1 MSLQDATSSP
11 YSLTARPGRRMN
23 DIPLYR
29 PPRTQEIDRF
39 VDWKELSPTRP
50 NTEKAVSLEQFARK
64 VDSSKVS
71 QNSRGAH
78 AGLKFLTKL
87 KTAWDLSDAEFSKLL
102 GRPEPIL
109 GARITPFSES
119 EISEPSQQERIVAL
133 VNIHRKLFG
142 LFKDIDVERTWL
154 RTKLP
159 VLHAKAPI
167 DLVTDGSFRSLF
179 YVEDIVL
186 ALTGT

>member
-1 MSLQDATSSP
+1 MSLQDASGSP
-11 YSLTARPGRRMN
+11 YSLTVRQGARMSEF
-23 DIPLYR
+23 PLYSMR
-29 PPRTQEIDRF
+29 HTQEIEQFADR
-39 VDWKELSPTRP
+39 EESSPINPDT
-50 NTEKAVSLEQFARK
+50 AIVVSLEQFARK
-64 VDSSKVS
+64 VDASKVS
-71 QNSRGAH
+71 QNSRGVH

-87 KTAWDLSDAEFSKLL
+87 KTAWDLSDAEFYKML

-109 GARITPFSES
+109 GARIASFSES
-119 EISEPSQQERIVAL
+119 EISEASQRERIVAL

-159 VLHAKAPI
+159 VLDAKAPI
-167 DLVTDGSFRSLF
+167 DLITDGSFRSLF
-179 YVEDIVL
+179 YVEDIAL

>member
-1 MSLQDATSSP
+1 MSLQDASSSP
-11 YSLTARPGRRMN
+11 YSFTAPPGRRMN
-23 DIPLYR
+23 DCPLYR
-29 PPRTQEIDRF
+29 TPHTQEIEQFADR
-39 VDWKELSPTRP
+39 EESSPISP
-50 NTEKAVSLEQFARK
+50 NTASASSLEQFAQK
-64 VDSSKVS
+64 ADPSKVS
-71 QNSRGAH
+71 QNSRGVH
-78 AGLKFLTKL
+78 AGLKFLTRL
-87 KTAWDLSDAEFSKLL
+87 KTAWELSDVEFSKML

-109 GARITPFSES
+109 GARIAPFSES
-119 EISEPSQQERIVAL
+119 EISEASQRERIVAL

-159 VLHAKAPI
+159 VLDAKAPI